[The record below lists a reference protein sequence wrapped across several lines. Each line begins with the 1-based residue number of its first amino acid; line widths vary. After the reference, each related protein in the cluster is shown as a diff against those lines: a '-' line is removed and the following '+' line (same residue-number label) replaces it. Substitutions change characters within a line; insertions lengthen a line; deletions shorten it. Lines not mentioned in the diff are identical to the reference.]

1 MAVEH
6 QIRPHTPT
14 ALPIPAATDS
24 TAFAGAG
31 GTQEV
36 HVLDR
41 LSTIVRHGRLVAAT
55 AAAVAAMLML
65 HSYSTVPL
73 YRASAKILI
82 QDERSTSIGTLNAN
96 DPTYWQ
102 DPEPYYQTQYRI
114 LQSRGLMRRVV
125 QSLEATRPGA
135 LESGLKPPDQGPLR
149 LLSSVRARLALALR
163 SVMSSQS
170 VATEPRAADESQ
182 KEAGLIDAFLGGTE
196 VAPIKGTRLVDVSY
210 SAPSADF
217 ATLAANTLAEQYV
230 QQNLDLRLQN
240 THKTLVW
247 LGEELEKQQ
256 RKVEAAERGL
266 AEYRDTQNALS
277 LDERQNIVV
286 SRLNQLN
293 DVVTKA
299 KADRLQKEALYNQ
312 VKGLKVATDPVDTF
326 PAIAQNARI
335 QELKTQLATLQ
346 AERAKMSQR
355 WGERHPEMLKLSNS
369 IANVTAQLQ
378 TEAAKTIEAIRN
390 DYLSSLATE
399 RNLAASL
406 NDSKTQAMDLNR
418 KSASYTVMQREAES
432 ERQVYQALLQQE
444 KELRVISNSKANNVQ
459 IMERS
464 EVPKAPYTP
473 NRRKDWLTAIVLALA
488 AGVGLAFIVEYLDD
502 TIKTP
507 EDVTR
512 RLRLPLLGLV
522 PAVRGQRAPV
532 LTGPVPHDFGEA
544 FRSLRTSLV
553 FSGGG
558 VGPRLIGVTSTQPLE
573 GKTTTACNLAAALAL
588 GGARVLLI
596 DADLRRPGLHKTMG
610 LENEVGLS
618 HLLTLQ
624 AKVRQAVQTT
634 SEPNLWVLTAGKTP
648 PNPSEL
654 LSSSRML
661 RFVENLATGPFDWI
675 IIDTPPVLAVTDAVI
690 IAPHV
695 TGMLFVLG
703 SEMTRRGHA
712 ERALETIRSS
722 KPTILGAVLNRVDF
736 EANRY
741 YYSRYYGYHYKNY
754 YQSASA

>member
-1 MAVEH
+1 VAVE
-6 QIRPHTPT
+6 QQLRPHTPAT
-14 ALPIPAATDS
+14 LPMPAAPDPNL
-24 TAFAGAG
+24 AGPFGVA
-31 GTQEV
+31 QEV

-41 LSTIVRHGRLVAAT
+41 LSTVVRHARLVGAT
-55 AAAVAAMLML
+55 AVAVAAMLML
-65 HSYSTVPL
+65 HSYSVVPL

-82 QDERSTSIGTLNAN
+82 QDERSTAIGSLNAN
-96 DPTYWQ
+96 DPNYWQ

-114 LQSRGLMRRVV
+114 LQSRGLARRVV
-125 QSLEATRPGA
+125 QSLEASRPGA
-135 LESGLKPPDQGPLR
+135 LDAGLTPPDQGPLR
-149 LLSSVRARLALALR
+149 LVASVRARLAAAVR
-163 SVMSSQS
+163 PVFPTR
-170 VATEPRAADESQ
+170 APAPEPRATDESQ
-182 KEAGLIDAFLGGTE
+182 KEAGLIDGFLGGIE
-196 VAPIKGTRLVDVSY
+196 IAPIKGTRLVDISY
-210 SAPSADF
+210 SAPSAEF
-217 ATLAANTLAEQYV
+217 AALAANTLAEEYV

-247 LGEELEKQQ
+247 LGEELAKQGA
-256 RKVEAAERGL
+256 KVEAAERGL
-266 AEYRDTQNALS
+266 SEYRDSQNALS
-277 LDERQNIVV
+277 LDDRQNIVV

-293 DVVTKA
+293 DVVTRA

-312 VKGLKVATDPVDTF
+312 VRNLNVATDAVDTF
-326 PAIAQNARI
+326 PAIAQNPRI

-346 AERAKMSQR
+346 AERSKMSQR
-355 WGERHPEMLKLSNS
+355 WGERHPEMVKLSNS
-369 IANVTAQLQ
+369 IANLTTQLQ
-378 TEAAKTIEAIRN
+378 VEAGKAIEAIRN
-390 DYLSSLATE
+390 DYLSSVAAE
-399 RNLAASL
+399 RNLTSSL
-406 NDSKTQAMDLNR
+406 NESKTQAMDLNR
-418 KSASYTVMQREAES
+418 KSAGYSVMEREAES

-464 EVPKAPYTP
+464 EVPKGPYTP
-473 NRRKDWLTAIVLALA
+473 NRRKDWLTALVLALA
-488 AGVGLAFIVEYLDD
+488 LGVGLAFLVEYLDD

-522 PAVRGQRAPV
+522 PAVRGQAPV
-532 LTGPVPHDFGEA
+532 LTGTVPHDFGEA

-553 FSGGG
+553 FSSGGS
-558 VGPRLIGVTSTQPLE
+558 GPRLIGVTSTQPLE

-610 LENEVGLS
+610 LENNIGLS

-624 AKVRQAVQTT
+624 AKVREAVQPT
-634 SEPNLWVLTAGKTP
+634 SEPNLWVLSAGRTP

-654 LSSSRML
+654 LSSDRMT
-661 RFVENLATGPFDWI
+661 RFLQNLSTGPFDWI

-690 IAPHV
+690 VAPHL

-722 KPTILGAVLNRVDF
+722 KPTIAGAVLNRIDF
-736 EANRY
+736 ESNRY
-741 YYSRYYGYHYKNY
+741 YYSRYYGYQYKNY
-754 YQSASA
+754 YQSAPA

>member
-1 MAVEH
+1 MGVEH
-6 QIRPHTPT
+6 QVRPHTPT
-14 ALPIPAATDS
+14 ALPLSSGPDPVQPAPFTVA
-24 TAFAGAG
+24 
-31 GTQEV
+31 QEI

-41 LSTIVRHGRLVAAT
+41 LTTVVRHARLVGAT
-55 AAAVAAMLML
+55 AAAVATMLML

-82 QDERSTSIGTLNAN
+82 QDERSTAVGALNAN
-96 DPTYWQ
+96 DPAYWQ

-114 LQSRGLMRRVV
+114 LQSRGLARRVV
-125 QSLEATRPGA
+125 QTLERTRPGA
-135 LESGLKPPDQGPLR
+135 LDAGLTPPDQGPLR
-149 LLSSVRARLALALR
+149 LVASVRARLSAAVR
-163 SVMSSQS
+163 SVFP
-170 VATEPRAADESQ
+170 AKAAAPEPRGPEEGQ
-182 KEAGLIDAFLGGTE
+182 REAGLIDAFLGGIE
-196 VAPIKGTRLVDVSY
+196 IAPVKGTRLVDISY
-210 SAPSADF
+210 SAPNAEFSA
-217 ATLAANTLAEQYV
+217 LAANTLAEQYV

-240 THKTLVW
+240 TQKTLVW
-247 LGEELEKQQ
+247 LGEELAKQQ
-256 RKVEAAERGL
+256 RKVETAERGL
-266 AEYRDTQNALS
+266 SEYRDNQNALS

-299 KADRLQKEALYNQ
+299 KTDRLQKQALYNQ
-312 VKGLKVATDPVDTF
+312 VKDLNVATDPVDTF

-335 QELKTQLATLQ
+335 QELKNHLAELQ
-346 AERAKMSQR
+346 SERAKMSQR
-355 WGERHPEMLKLSNS
+355 WGERHPEMVKLSNS
-369 IANVTAQLQ
+369 IASVTSQLQ
-378 TEAAKTIEAIRN
+378 TEAAKAIDGIRN
-390 DYLSSLATE
+390 DYLSILAAE
-399 RNLAASL
+399 RNLTSSL
-406 NDSKTQAMDLNR
+406 EDSKVQAMDLNR
-418 KSASYTVMQREAES
+418 KSASYTVLQREAES

-444 KELRVISNSKANNVQ
+444 KELRVVSNSKANNVQ

-464 EVPKAPYTP
+464 EIPKGSYTP
-473 NRRKDWLTAIVLALA
+473 NRRKDWLTALVLALA
-488 AGVGLAFIVEYLDD
+488 LGVSLAFLVEYLDD

-522 PAVRGQRAPV
+522 PAVRGEAPV
-532 LTGPVPHDFGEA
+532 LTGAVPHDFGEA

-553 FSGGG
+553 FSSGGT
-558 VGPRLIGVTSTQPLE
+558 GPRVIGVTSTQPLE

-610 LENEVGLS
+610 LQNTIGLS
-618 HLLTLQ
+618 HLLTNQ
-624 AKVRQAVQTT
+624 AKVREALQTT

-654 LSSSRML
+654 LSSDRMI
-661 RFVENLATGPFDWI
+661 RFLQNLKTGPFDWI

-690 IAPHV
+690 VAPHV

-703 SEMTRRGHA
+703 SEMTRRGLA
-712 ERALETIRSS
+712 ERALETVRSS
-722 KPTILGAVLNRVDF
+722 KPTIVGAVLNRIDF
-736 EANRY
+736 ETNRY
-741 YYSRYYGYHYKNY
+741 YYSRYYGYQYKNY

>member
-1 MAVEH
+1 VAVE
-6 QIRPHTPT
+6 QQTRPHSSSV
-14 ALPIPAATDS
+14 LPIPAAPDPNVLTHGVNED
-24 TAFAGAG
+24 
-31 GTQEV
+31 V

-41 LSTIVRHGRLVAAT
+41 LSTVVRHARLVGGT
-55 AAAVAAMLML
+55 AAAVMTVLML

-82 QDERSTSIGTLNAN
+82 QDERSTAIGTLNAN

-114 LQSRGLMRRVV
+114 LQSRGLARRVV
-125 QSLEATRPGA
+125 LA
-135 LESGLKPPDQGPLR
+135 LESKRPGTLQSGLTPADQGPLQ
-149 LLSSVRARLALALR
+149 LVASVRARLSTAVR
-163 SVMSSQS
+163 SVLPGRQPA
-170 VATEPRAADESQ
+170 VGPRVGDEPRH
-182 KEAGLIDAFLGGTE
+182 EAERIDAFLAGVE
-196 VAPIKGTRLVDVSY
+196 IAPIKGTRLVDVSY
-210 SAPSADF
+210 SAPNAAF
-217 ATLAANTLAEQYV
+217 AALAATTLAEEYV

-240 THKTLVW
+240 TQKTLVW
-247 LGEELEKQQ
+247 LGEELAKQQ
-256 RKVEAAERGL
+256 GKVEAAERAL
-266 AEYRDTQNALS
+266 SEYRDNQNALS

-312 VKGLKVATDPVDTF
+312 VKNLRIATDAVDTF
-326 PAIAQNARI
+326 PVIAQNPRL
-335 QELKTQLATLQ
+335 QELKTQLATLE
-346 AERAKMSQR
+346 AERSRMSQR
-355 WGERHPEMLKLSNS
+355 WGERHPEMVKLSNS

-378 TEAAKTIEAIRN
+378 TETAKAIEAIRN
-390 DYLSSLATE
+390 DYLSSVAAE

-406 NDSKTQAMDLNR
+406 NESKTQAMDLNR
-418 KSASYTVMQREAES
+418 KSASYTVLQREAES

-464 EVPKAPYTP
+464 EPPKAPYTP

-488 AGVGLAFIVEYLDD
+488 TGIGLAFVVDYLDD

-522 PAVRGQRAPV
+522 PAVRGERAPV
-532 LTGPVPHDFGEA
+532 LTGTVPHDFGEA
-544 FRSLRTSLV
+544 FRSLRTSIV
-553 FSGGG
+553 FSSGGT
-558 VGPRLIGVTSTQPLE
+558 GPRLIGVTSTQPLE

-588 GGARVLLI
+588 GGARVLLM

-610 LENEVGLS
+610 LENTVGLS

-624 AKVRQAVQTT
+624 ARVRDAVQQT
-634 SEPNLWVLTAGKTP
+634 SEPNLWVLTAGRTP

-654 LSSSRML
+654 LSSDRMIRFLQNL
-661 RFVENLATGPFDWI
+661 RSGPFDWV

-690 IAPHV
+690 VAPHV
-695 TGMLFVLG
+695 SGMLFVLG

-712 ERALETIRSS
+712 ERALDTIRAS
-722 KPTILGAVLNRVDF
+722 KPTIVGAVLNRVDF
-736 EANRY
+736 ESNRY
-741 YYSRYYGYHYKNY
+741 YYSRYYGYHYRNY

>member
-6 QIRPHTPT
+6 HLRPHAPSSLPLP
-14 ALPIPAATDS
+14 AAPDPIPLTPLS
-24 TAFAGAG
+24 GP
-31 GTQEV
+31 QEV

-41 LSTIVRHGRLVAAT
+41 LSTVVRHARLVGAT
-55 AAAVAAMLML
+55 AAAVAMMLML

-82 QDERSTSIGTLNAN
+82 QDERSTAIGTLNAT

-114 LQSRGLMRRVV
+114 LQSRGLARRVV
-125 QSLEATRPGA
+125 QTLEAARPGA
-135 LESGLKPPDQGPLR
+135 LQAGLTPPDQGPLR
-149 LLSSVRARLALALR
+149 LVASVRARL
-163 SVMSSQS
+163 SSAVLS
-170 VATEPRAADESQ
+170 FFPSKAVPFEPRGTDESQ
-182 KEAGLIDAFLGGTE
+182 REAGLIDGFLGGIE
-196 VAPIKGTRLVDVSY
+196 IAPIKGTRLVDVSY

-217 ATLAANTLAEQYV
+217 AALAANTLAEQYV
-230 QQNLDLRLQN
+230 QQNLDLRLAN
-240 THKTLVW
+240 TQKTLVW
-247 LGEELEKQQ
+247 LGEELAKQQ
-256 RKVEAAERGL
+256 RKVENGERGL

-312 VKGLKVATDPVDTF
+312 VRNLNAARDPVDTF
-326 PAIAQNARI
+326 PAIAQNARV
-335 QELKTQLATLQ
+335 QELKTQLASLQ
-346 AERAKMSQR
+346 SERARMSER
-355 WGERHPEMLKLSNS
+355 WGERHPEMVKLTNS

-378 TEAAKTIEAIRN
+378 TEAGKVIEGIRN
-390 DYLSSLATE
+390 DYLSSLAAE
-399 RNLAASL
+399 RNLTSSL
-406 NDSKTQAMDLNR
+406 EESKVQAMDLNR
-418 KSASYTVMQREAES
+418 KSASYTVLQREAES

-444 KELRVISNSKANNVQ
+444 KELRVVSNSKANNVQ

-464 EVPKAPYTP
+464 EVPKGPYTP

-488 AGVGLAFIVEYLDD
+488 FGVALAFVVEYLDD

-512 RLRLPLLGLV
+512 RLRMPLLGLV

-532 LTGPVPHDFGEA
+532 LTGTVPHDFGEA

-553 FSGGG
+553 FSSGGS
-558 VGPRLIGVTSTQPLE
+558 GPRTIGVTSTQPLE

-610 LENEVGLS
+610 LQNNVGLS
-618 HLLTLQ
+618 HLLTNQ
-624 AKVRQAVQTT
+624 AKVREALQTT

-654 LSSSRML
+654 LSSDRMVRFLQNL
-661 RFVENLATGPFDWI
+661 RTGPFDWI

-690 IAPHV
+690 VAPHV
-695 TGMLFVLG
+695 TGMLFVFG

-722 KPTILGAVLNRVDF
+722 KPTIVGAVLNRIDF